1 MSVHGDYNIIITT
14 PNGPVESQASVDV
27 DGHAMTGEMH
37 AGGQTTHITD
47 GHFDGGEVSWK
58 AHVSEP
64 ANMDLHFSGHCQ
76 DDVCSV
82 ITGEVKA
89 GDLGSFPFK
98 GTRK

>member
-14 PNGPVESQASVDV
+14 PNGPVESQASVDL
-27 DGHAMTGEMH
+27 DGHVVTGEMH
-37 AGGQTTHITD
+37 AGGQTTGIMD
-47 GHFDGGEVSWK
+47 GHFDGGDVSWK
-58 AHVSEP
+58 AHVSDP
-64 ANMDLHFSGHCQ
+64 APMDLQFKGHCM

-82 ITGEVKA
+82 ITGEVTA